1 MSEARDHTETAR
13 ALRRLRTA
21 ALAFA
26 AAALAFLYFHDAAAN
41 PPGFFVDESS
51 IAYNAHAVARAGV
64 DEHGEAWPL
73 FFRAFG
79 EYKSPAY
86 VYLLAA
92 LFKMTGPSIAV
103 ARALSAA
110 LGLAAAALLGLLAA
124 RILNTTRDAP
134 PDGRDRVASRDA
146 RAPALAGLFVFV
158 AAALTPWLFEVSRLV
173 FEVALF
179 PAALALFLLLLHSS
193 ARREEW
199 GARRAALLGASLAL
213 LVYTYSSGR
222 VVAPLLAA
230 GLAFFWSRRRRRGV
244 VAAWLF
250 FALALAPLFVFE
262 WRHAGALGSRFQHV
276 TFVTPQMSWAEV
288 LWRFAANYL
297 AAFDPR
303 GWLLRGDPEPRHHV
317 QTMGSVLLAVW
328 ALACAGLLSV
338 VRSRRLRGD
347 AWWRFVLY
355 GLAVAPVPSA
365 LTLDHFHT
373 LRLVALPVFA
383 LVLNT
388 PALARLLAA
397 RHDGDATRGG
407 VRTLRSSR
415 ARLALFALLAACAL
429 AQGLL
434 FQRQFREAAPRRWHN
449 FDAFYPEVFDAALA
463 RPERPVYLRDE
474 NGAPGYMHAY
484 WYAALRGLD
493 LSNFAR
499 LPKDERPPAGALVIS
514 TELPCHDD
522 CQLLLQRAGFRA
534 YVQK

>member
-1 MSEARDHTETAR
+1 MSEARDYTGRAR
-13 ALRRLRTA
+13 ALRRLRPA
-21 ALAFA
+21 ALAVVS
-26 AAALAFLYFHDAAAN
+26 AALAFLYFHDAAAN

-51 IAYNAHAVARAGV
+51 IAYNAHTIARRGV
-64 DEHGEAWPL
+64 DEHGESWPL

-92 LFKMTGPSIAV
+92 LFKLTGPSVGV

-124 RILNTTRDAP
+124 RILEATRDAT
-134 PDGRDRVASRDA
+134 PDGRNGVASPDA
-146 RAPALAGLFVFV
+146 HAPTLATYAPALAGLFVFV
-158 AAALTPWLFEVSRLV
+158 AAALMPWLFEVSRLV

-179 PAALALFLLLLHSS
+179 PAALALHLLLVHSS

-199 GARRAALLGASLAL
+199 GALRSAALGASLAL

-222 VVAPLLAA
+222 LLAPLLAL
-230 GLAFFWSRRRRRGV
+230 GLAFFWTRRRRRGV

-250 FALALAPLFVFE
+250 FALALAPLLVFE
-262 WRHAGALGSRFQHV
+262 ARHAGALGSRFQHV

-288 LWRFAANYL
+288 LWRFAVNYS

-303 GWLLRGDPEPRHHV
+303 SWLAWGDPEPRHHV
-317 QTMGSVLLAVW
+317 QTMGSALITVWVLAV
-328 ALACAGLLSV
+328 AGLSMV
-338 VRSRRLRGD
+338 VCVRRLRAD

-355 GLAVAPVPSA
+355 GLAVAPLASA
-365 LTLDHFHT
+365 LTLDRFHT

-383 LVLNT
+383 LVLNV
-388 PALARLLAA
+388 PALAWLLA
-397 RHDGDATRGG
+397 RRRGG
-407 VRTLRSSR
+407 DSR
-415 ARLALFALLAACAL
+415 ARHALFVAVAACAL

-434 FQRQFREAAPRRWHN
+434 FQKQFREAAPRRWHN

-463 RPERPVYLRDE
+463 RPERPVHLRDE
-474 NGAPGYMHAY
+474 NGAPGYVHAY
-484 WYAALRGLD
+484 WYGTLRGLD
-493 LSNFAR
+493 PSDFVR
-499 LPKDERPPAGALVIS
+499 LPKDERPPPGSLVIS
-514 TELPCHDD
+514 TELPCHGD
-522 CQLLLQRAGFRA
+522 CELLIHRAGFRA